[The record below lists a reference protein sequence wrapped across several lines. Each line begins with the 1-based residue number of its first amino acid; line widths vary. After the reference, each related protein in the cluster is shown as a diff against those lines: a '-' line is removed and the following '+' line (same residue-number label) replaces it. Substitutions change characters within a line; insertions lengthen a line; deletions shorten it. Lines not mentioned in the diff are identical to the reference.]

1 MIRQNGRSWSGKK
14 VAEVR
19 ALLAAGQT
27 QQQVAAAIGCSPS
40 NISKRLK
47 AADDTSAKQI
57 YELRLRG
64 LGFYAIA
71 EQLGMEPCDASMR
84 RLYMRLVRYCER
96 SGLTY
101 PRAGRA
107 KDTLPP
113 SEPEPYVFD
122 EMQLFRISFF
132 IRRRAGRG
140 QAIRNTDV
148 ADGLGLSDR
157 EAKFYIA
164 ELRRRNVLSNGIVPT
179 QQGID
184 LLVDAEPPSYAR
196 FDVLRAIVDAWTSG
210 SPCETLRSLREKLPY
225 GPSTVNLAIVQLRD
239 EGLVAP
245 RGYLYPRGRRHE

>member
-1 MIRQNGRSWSGKK
+1 MIRQNGKSWSGEK

-27 QQQVAAAIGCSPS
+27 QQQVAAKLGCSPS

-47 AADDTSAKQI
+47 SADDTSAKQI
-57 YELRLRG
+57 YELRSRG
-64 LGFYAIA
+64 FSFYDIA
-71 EQLGMEPCDASMR
+71 ERLDMKPCEASMR

-107 KDTLPP
+107 KTAPP
-113 SEPEPYVFD
+113 SEPAPYVFD
-122 EMQLFRISFF
+122 ETQLFRVSFF

-184 LLVDAEPPSYAR
+184 LLTDAEPPDYAR
-196 FDVLRAIVDAWTSG
+196 FDVLRAIVEAWTSG
-210 SPCETLRSLREKLPY
+210 APCETLRSLREKLPY
-225 GPSTVNLAIVQLRD
+225 SPSTVNLAIVQLRD